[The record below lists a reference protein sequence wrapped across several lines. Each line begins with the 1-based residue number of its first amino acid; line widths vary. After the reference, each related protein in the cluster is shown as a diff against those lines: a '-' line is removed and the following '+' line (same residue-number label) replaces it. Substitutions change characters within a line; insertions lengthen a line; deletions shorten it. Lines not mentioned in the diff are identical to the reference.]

1 MLSKSPRRHGWFN
14 PQGRSKWTAL
24 VICLALL
31 IFAVVFTIAR
41 PRSASQSISTSPGNA
56 VEFYGVTRGT
66 NHINP
71 RLSLARKLYL
81 QSPLEL
87 RPILAPVMKLFNDF
101 AIQTHNS
108 LNAPMDRLDTVIP
121 GYSLWFSGRE
131 GSVSNQ
137 PITIRLV
144 NAAGEV
150 YGRAYR
156 IELVPGR
163 FLRLLLPVSE
173 GELLSSINVY
183 TMKAKGLT
191 MPHSP
196 MILQPAEI
204 YEEDLVSVGSFTAEV
219 RH

>member
-1 MLSKSPRRHGWFN
+1 
-14 PQGRSKWTAL
+14 
-24 VICLALL
+24 
-31 IFAVVFTIAR
+31 
-41 PRSASQSISTSPGNA
+41 
-56 VEFYGVTRGT
+56 
-66 NHINP
+66 
-71 RLSLARKLYL
+71 
-81 QSPLEL
+81 
-87 RPILAPVMKLFNDF
+87 
-101 AIQTHNS
+101 
-108 LNAPMDRLDTVIP
+108 MDRLDTVIP